1 MTVEAKTFS
10 YFHIFVEIF
19 QPGNW
24 IESWDYT
31 GENGAS
37 IYGKIEYVVLVSLVL
52 EKHTHSYI
60 SSARKPYEHY
70 RIQIDLLF

>member
-1 MTVEAKTFS
+1 M
-10 YFHIFVEIF
+10 
-19 QPGNW
+19 
-24 IESWDYT
+24 
-31 GENGAS
+31 ENGGS

-60 SSARKPYEHY
+60 SSAWKPYEHY